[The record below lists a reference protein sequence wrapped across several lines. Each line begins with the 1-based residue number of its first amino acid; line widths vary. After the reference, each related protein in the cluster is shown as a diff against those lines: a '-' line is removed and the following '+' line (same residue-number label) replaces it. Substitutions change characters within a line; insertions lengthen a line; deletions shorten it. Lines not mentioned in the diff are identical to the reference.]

1 MIYLSQNLSENFVAE
16 GFYLQEWDKTVTDNC
31 GTFFGVDPVVTG
43 CNLLF
48 SLSPGAVNTRCRTG
62 LKPSGTLRRDHANS
76 IRYRINGTPLS
87 VCKSSKLISATISR
101 TFKPSAVTSRIAR
114 SV

>member
-16 GFYLQEWDKTVTDNC
+16 VFLQEWDKTVTDNC
-31 GTFFGVDPVVTG
+31 DNFFGVDPVVTG